1 MELSSRKSER
11 SALISSSTSLQS
23 SSYLDS
29 NKKTLLKSV
38 GYPQLFA
45 YVVGILIG
53 SGVYISPSLVAKYS
67 NNMGIA
73 LIIWILSGIIALF
86 GALCF
91 CELAMLLKK
100 TGAYYIYIKET
111 YGDLA
116 GFITVWTT
124 VIIITPA
131 GMAVV
136 SVAIGEHVV
145 GAYTE
150 ITSPNGVWMTKGIA
164 VFCLLVSCLI
174 NIISTS
180 FTNKTQSLFAFLQIL
195 SMTFFISIGVW
206 KASTGGI
213 QNYSAAF
220 ATNGSVE
227 FQSLSVTFYSALWSY
242 DGWGVMP
249 SVTEELTNAQRDLWL
264 ALVTG
269 IPFVIT
275 CYVLIN
281 LAFLSVLSYA
291 EIAASPIVA
300 SEFVEKSLG
309 SNFSFIVP
317 IIVAANCFGCL
328 NATIFFTSRNM
339 LSAAREGQLPEPICY
354 IHKHRR
360 TPFIALFVSFLL
372 SSAWTLSLGSGTG
385 TLVTYFSFAV
395 WIVYGL
401 ALAAVLVLR
410 VKQPDL
416 PRPFKVWIAN
426 PVFMCLVSAYLIL
439 APFFKF
445 PVECA
450 ICLATLLLS
459 IPVYFMIVQD
469 RACIP
474 PSLKRFKE
482 AVYNSILR
490 RFDLAVCVFV
500 EEHKEGPSEN
510 TEVQATT
517 STA

>member
-1 MELSSRKSER
+1 MDISSRHSER
-11 SALISSSTSLQS
+11 SALIRSSTSLQS
-23 SSYLDS
+23 STYVDS
-29 NKKTLLKSV
+29 SKKTLLKSL

-73 LIIWILSGIIALF
+73 LVVWILSGIIALL

-136 SVAIGEHVV
+136 SVAIGEHAV
-145 GAYTE
+145 GAFTD
-150 ITSPNGVWMTKGIA
+150 ITSQNGVWMIKGIA
-164 VFCLLVSCLI
+164 VFCVLVSCFI
-174 NIISTS
+174 NAVSTS
-180 FTNKTQSLFAFLQIL
+180 FTNKTQSFFAFLQIL
-195 SMTFFISIGVW
+195 SMIFFVCIGVW
-206 KASTGGI
+206 KVSIGEI
-213 QNYSAAF
+213 HNYSAIF
-220 ATNGSVE
+220 ATNGSIE
-227 FQSLSVTFYSALWSY
+227 FKSLSVTFYSALWSY
-242 DGWGVMP
+242 DGWGVMA
-249 SVTEELTNAQRDLWL
+249 SVTEELTNARRDLWL

-269 IPFVIT
+269 IPFVIA

-300 SEFVEKSLG
+300 SKFVEESLG
-309 SNFSFIVP
+309 SNVAFIVP

-328 NATIFFTSRNM
+328 NATVFFTSRNM
-339 LSAAREGQLPEPICY
+339 LSAAREGHLPDPIRY
-354 IHKHRR
+354 IHKTRR
-360 TPFIALFVSFLL
+360 TPIIALFVSFSL
-372 SSAWTLSLGSGTG
+372 SSVWILSLGSGTA
-385 TLVTYFSFAV
+385 TLVTYFSFAI

-401 ALAAVLVLR
+401 ALSAVLVLR

-426 PVFMCLVSAYLIL
+426 PIFMCLISAYLVL
-439 APFFKF
+439 APFFKR

-459 IPVYFMIVQD
+459 IPVYFMMVQGL
-469 RACIP
+469 ACIA
-474 PSLKRFKE
+474 PSLTRFKE
-482 AVYNSILR
+482 HVYNSILR
-490 RFDLAVCVFV
+490 RLDLAICVFV
-500 EEHKEGPSEN
+500 EEHEEEPPHD
-510 TEVQATT
+510 TEV
-517 STA
+517 